1 MPNKYLL
8 SKRADKDIE
17 KILEYSYQNFGTNQ
31 ALKYKNGLIDSL
43 ELLAQNPNLGR
54 KCFFI
59 KAEYFR
65 FEYQSHIIFYKQK
78 KECVFI
84 VRLIHKSMD
93 IDHQLLP

>member
-17 KILEYSYQNFGTNQ
+17 KILEYSYQNFGINQ
-31 ALKYKNGLIDSL
+31 ALKYKNGLIECL
-43 ELLAQNPNLGR
+43 EPLAQNPNLGR
-54 KCFFI
+54 QCFFI

-65 FEYQSHIIFYKQK
+65 FEYQSHLIFYKQRK
-78 KECVFI
+78 GGVFI

-93 IDHQLLP
+93 IEHQL